1 MNPRPL
7 VPQARMAGRD
17 PMESRPYFIL
27 GDLLANGV
35 IGALVG
41 LVCVGLMGPSWN
53 MWLGRWAD

>member
-1 MNPRPL
+1 
-7 VPQARMAGRD
+7 MAGRD